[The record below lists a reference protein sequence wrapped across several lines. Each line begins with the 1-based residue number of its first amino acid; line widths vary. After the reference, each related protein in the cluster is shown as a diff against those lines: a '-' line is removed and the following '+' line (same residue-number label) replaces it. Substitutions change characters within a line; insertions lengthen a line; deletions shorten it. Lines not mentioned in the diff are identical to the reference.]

1 MATGLPNDE
10 LLIQKRD
17 EVRQNYRIVTKGL
30 GTPVN
35 PSRADKSKCSASQSL
50 SPEVPSRLSCPTV
63 L

>member
-17 EVRQNYRIVTKGL
+17 EVRQNYRIVTKGV
-30 GTPVN
+30 GTPMN